1 MSINLPIPQITAP
14 FMFWCQKVLPLVYD
28 DSLSY
33 YEVLCKLVTYVNGL
47 RDDVIKLG
55 EDVSELNKLYNEL
68 AKLLD
73 DYFSAGVQDSVNKKL
88 DEMASDGYFDNILSK
103 YVTEYFSLNFDT
115 TQQALDYHFSVG
127 QTVHTNGYYSPGD
140 GGACTFQVVTDAPF
154 SGIKTSDG
162 LYLMPTTVNKVIT
175 PEIYGARGDK
185 LTDDSGALQKALD
198 CCFKNPTSF
207 TFKGTRFKNY
217 GVATPIDI
225 DMSNVPNSD
234 GLIDFNGAKITA
246 IANKMQYV
254 LSYKTTGSVN
264 GSYVHH
270 AKTTLTNV
278 VIECNNEKA
287 HTGLYIPYSAGTLF
301 SNINIFGCRRGIL
314 LAGGFESTITHCFV
328 RRNADDDIVAKMDPD
343 DDGVPDANWVD
354 PLKDVFPE
362 KNREETMVDGKI
374 DLVKTQCVGFELRV
388 SDSFLNDCISVDCIV
403 GTRIS
408 QGDNKITGFHPWN
421 AACVKQLK
429 HSCCVLTTGN
439 NYFSNLTCDR
449 FYIGVYCLYNIP
461 NFFNNTLFTN
471 QPTKDF
477 NGDFDTYCWFIN
489 PDYAI
494 RSNGGTVYANNTSV
508 KGNTNTTGLKLNL
521 NWCNLTYNCIHDIN
535 THGKNVLNYIPHIDS
550 RNKPNGSTNNIAHIK
565 ADTFGKIRSTTGTIK
580 LDDKCNN
587 ALFTPGTTNA
597 GFRNNTVFVANSS
610 MVCTFENDEAW
621 LNFGAVKDASKSV
634 YMYIGSEGDG
644 KFSLISGHKYL
655 ISLKYKTTNNYGR
668 IFIKGDNAIFP
679 STSLVADG
687 AEHLWWN
694 MFDYS
699 DSFRWTVGVPDAQNL
714 AVGNIAITNIRCY
727 DITNIPRYFLENTGA
742 YFKRITDF
750 IGGSMQSVTVPVRN
764 DISFVST
771 QMPLEFGRN
780 TTVNQSAKNYDALSD
795 FYTVRYTAEG
805 RPMIWCRKNTIV
817 NPPEPNLYFENWCPV
832 QFNNA
837 MFAYFSTSI
846 TDYKNNFSFYLVKN
860 NGNVYFPLYILSGDP
875 NDGSFA
881 IDKFDGDN
889 FIFKLRSKI
898 NTNGEPAILTSFR
911 ANYDDGCDAPV
922 VDSGNVIPIFEN
934 GGIYPILKGSGEN
947 EDYMRELPT
956 IAYTIDY

>member
-1 MSINLPIPQITAP
+1 MSINLPIPQTSAP
-14 FMFWCQKVLPLVYD
+14 FIFWCQKVLPLVYD

-55 EDVSELNKLYNEL
+55 EDVTALNQLYNDL

-73 DYFSAGVQDSVNKKL
+73 EYFNTGVQDSVNKKL
-88 DEMASDGYFDNILSK
+88 DEMASEGYFEDILAK
-103 YVTEYFSLNFDT
+103 YITPLFSVNFDT
-115 TQQALDYHFSVG
+115 TQNALAYHFSPG
-127 QTVHTNGYYSPGD
+127 QTVHTNGYYSAGD
-140 GGACTFQVVTDAPF
+140 GGACTFEVMRDAPTT
-154 SGIKTSDG
+154 GIKTVNN
-162 LYLMPTTVNKVIT
+162 LYLVPSNVNAIIT
-175 PEIYGARGDK
+175 PEIYGAMGNGV
-185 LTDDSGALQKALD
+185 TDDSVAIQKALD
-198 CCFKNPTSF
+198 CCFKNDTNF
-207 TFKGTRFKNY
+207 TFKGTRYKNY

-234 GLIDFNGAKITA
+234 GLVDFNGAKITA
-246 IANKMQYV
+246 IADKMQYV
-254 LSYKTTGSVN
+254 LSYKTTGSAN

-278 VIECNNEKA
+278 VIECSHEKA

-301 SNINIFGCRRGIL
+301 SNINVFGCRRGIL

-328 RRNADDDIVAKMDPD
+328 RRNGDDDIVAKMDPN
-343 DDGVPDANWVD
+343 DDGTPEDNWND
-354 PLKDVFPE
+354 PVKDVFPE
-362 KNREETMVDGKI
+362 HNRGESMVDGKI
-374 DLVKTQCVGFELRV
+374 DLIKTQCVGFELRV

-403 GTRIS
+403 GARIT

-461 NFFNNTLFTN
+461 NFFTNTLFTN

-477 NGDFDTYCWFIN
+477 NGDFDTYCWYIN

-494 RSNGGTVYANNTSV
+494 RSNGGAIYADNTSV

-521 NWCNLTYNCIHDIN
+521 NWCNLTYNCIHDLN

-550 RNKPNGSTNNIAHIK
+550 RNKTNGTTNNISNVP
-565 ADTFGKIRSTTGTIK
+565 ADTYGRIHSSNDTIK

-587 ALFTPGTTNA
+587 SRFTAGVTNA
-597 GFRNNTVFVANSS
+597 GGYNHTVYGANCSFE
-610 MVCTFENDEAW
+610 CTFENDEAW
-621 LNFGAVKDASKSV
+621 LKMLKAKDASKNA
-634 YMYIGSEGDG
+634 YIFIGSSSSAR
-644 KFSLISGHKYL
+644 FTLVNGHKYL
-655 ISLKYKTTNNYGR
+655 ISLKYKTTNANALM
-668 IFIKGDNAIFP
+668 FANADNVIYP
-679 STSLVADG
+679 TTKLNADG

-694 MFDYS
+694 MFDYDDKFS
-699 DSFRWTVGVPDAQNL
+699 WMIGSNAGFTPE
-714 AVGNIAITNIRCY
+714 NIAFANIRCY

-742 YFKRITDF
+742 YFKRVTDF
-750 IGGSMQSVTVPVRN
+750 IGGAMQSVTVPIRD
-764 DISFVST
+764 DISFVSIPI
-771 QMPLEFGRN
+771 PLEFGKN
-780 TTVNQSAKNYDALSD
+780 PTVAASAKNYDALSD

-805 RPMIWCRKNTIV
+805 KPMIWCHKSTIV
-817 NPPEPNLYFENWCPV
+817 NPPSPNLYFENWCDIR
-832 QFNNA
+832 FNNS
-837 MFAYFSTSI
+837 MFAYFSVYM
-846 TDYKNNFSFYLVKN
+846 TDFKNNFSFYLVKS
-860 NGNVYFPLYILSGDP
+860 NGDDYFPLYILSGDP

-881 IDKFDGDN
+881 INRFAGER
-889 FIFKLRSKI
+889 FILKLRSKI
-898 NTNGEPAILTSFR
+898 NTNDEPAILTSFR
-911 ANYDDGCDAPV
+911 ANYNDGCDSPII
-922 VDSGNVIPIFEN
+922 DNGNVIPIFEH

>member
-1 MSINLPIPQITAP
+1 MSINLPIPKTSGP

-73 DYFSAGVQDSVNKKL
+73 EYFNKGVQDSVNKKL
-88 DEMASDGYFDNILSK
+88 DEMASDGYFDDILSK
-103 YVTEYFSLNFDT
+103 YVTKYFSLNFDT
-115 TQQALDYHFSVG
+115 TQEALTYAFKVG
-127 QTVHTNGYYSPGD
+127 QTVHTNGFYESGD
-140 GGACTFQVVTDAPF
+140 GGAANFFVAHTAPT
-154 SGIKTSDG
+154 SGIKTMNG
-162 LYLMPTTVNKVIT
+162 MYLVPSNANAVIT
-175 PEIYGARGDK
+175 PEIYGAKGDGV
-185 LTDDSGALQKALD
+185 TDDSVPLQKAID
-198 CCFKNPTSF
+198 CCFKYPSNF
-207 TFKGTRFKNY
+207 TFKATRYQNY
-217 GVATPIDI
+217 GVTTPIDI

-234 GLIDFNGAKITA
+234 GVINFNGAKITA
-246 IANKMQYV
+246 ISDKMQYV
-254 LSYKTTGSVN
+254 LSYKTTGTEN
-264 GSYVHH
+264 GSYIHH

-278 VIECNNEKA
+278 VIECNHEKA

-328 RRNADDDIVAKMDPD
+328 RRNGDDDIVAKMDPD
-343 DDGVPDANWVD
+343 DDGIPLENWND
-354 PLKDVFPE
+354 TLKDVFPE
-362 KNREETMVDGKI
+362 HNRGESMVDGKI
-374 DLVKTQCVGFELRV
+374 DLVKTQCVGFEMRV
-388 SDSFLNDCISVDCIV
+388 SDSFMNDCISVDCIV
-403 GTRIS
+403 GARIT

-421 AACVKQLK
+421 AACVQQLK

-461 NFFNNTLFTN
+461 NFFTNTLFTN
-471 QPTKDF
+471 QPTANF
-477 NGDFDTYCWFIN
+477 NGDFDTFCWYIN

-550 RNKPNGSTNNIAHIK
+550 RNKKNGTTNNISNVT
-565 ADTFGKIRSTTGTIK
+565 ADTYGRIRSTNDTIK
-580 LDDKCNN
+580 LDEKCNN
-587 ALFTPGTTNA
+587 SLFTAGTTNA
-597 GFRNNTVFVANSS
+597 GASNNTVYGANCS
-610 MVCTFENDEAW
+610 FECAFDNDEAW
-621 LNFGAVKDASKSV
+621 IKMLKAKDLTKSAF
-634 YMYIGSEGDG
+634 MI
-644 KFSLISGHKYL
+644 ISGSQSAHFTLVNGHRYL
-655 ISLKYKTTNNYGR
+655 FSCKYKTTSNFAR
-668 IFIKGDNAIFP
+668 IYVSRSPNIYPTTIMEP
-679 STSLVADG
+679 DG
-687 AEHLWWN
+687 NEHLWWD
-694 MFDYS
+694 MIDYS
-699 DSFRWTVGVPDAQNL
+699 NNMQWYIGFNDGAN
-714 AVGNIAITNIRCY
+714 ANNNISITNIRCY

-742 YFKRITDF
+742 YFKRVTDF
-750 IGGSMQSVTVPVRN
+750 IGGAMLSVTVPIRD
-764 DISFVST
+764 DISFVSIP
-771 QMPLEFGRN
+771 MPLEFGKN
-780 TTVNQSAKNYDALSD
+780 PTIAASAKNYDALSD

-805 RPMIWCRKNTIV
+805 KPMIWCHKNTIV
-817 NPPEPNLYFENWCPV
+817 NPPNPNLYFENWCEV
-832 QFNNA
+832 EFNNA
-837 MFAYFSTSI
+837 MFAYFSTYM

-860 NGNVYFPLYILSGDP
+860 NGDDYFPLYILSGGP

-881 IDKFDGDN
+881 IDRFDGER
-889 FIFKLRSKI
+889 FILKLRSKI
-898 NTNGEPAILTSFR
+898 NTNDEPAILTSFR
-911 ANYDDGCDAPV
+911 ANYDDGCDSPI
-922 VDSGNVIPIFEN
+922 VDNGNVIPIFEN